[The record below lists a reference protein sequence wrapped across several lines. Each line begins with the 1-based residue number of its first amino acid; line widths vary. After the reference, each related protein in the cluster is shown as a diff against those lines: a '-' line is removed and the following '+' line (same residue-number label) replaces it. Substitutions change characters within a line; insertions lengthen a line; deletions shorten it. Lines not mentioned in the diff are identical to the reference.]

1 MNQEIKNVDE
11 YHKKMKIVMI
21 HVNKVKNREA
31 TKARFFN
38 GLNHKIII
46 LCGVGGYGA
55 YDNKNEEIAQ
65 A

>member
-46 LCGVGGYGA
+46 LCGVG
-55 YDNKNEEIAQ
+55 
-65 A
+65 

>member
-1 MNQEIKNVDE
+1 MSQEKKNVDE

-21 HVNKVKNREA
+21 HVNKVKDREA

-46 LCGVGGYGA
+46 LYGVGGYGA
-55 YDNKNEEIAQ
+55 YGNKNGEIAQ